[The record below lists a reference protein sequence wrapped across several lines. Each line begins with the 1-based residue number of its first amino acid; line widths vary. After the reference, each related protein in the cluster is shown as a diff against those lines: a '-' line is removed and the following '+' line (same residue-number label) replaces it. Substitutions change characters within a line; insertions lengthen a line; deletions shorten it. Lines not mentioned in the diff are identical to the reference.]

1 MPRPHYTA
9 PGTSASRH
17 LGAPSHVTPTG
28 WRLVGKASSLLDE
41 VPALTVG
48 SPEDCVFAA
57 RFTVRSWISTDSAV
71 ARTLE
76 VMSAALARET
86 RGAPALS
93 AAVAVQVPASR
104 HGGIMWNTQA
114 SGDTWHGELMWRHP
128 HVVNRARTCT
138 THVVLHQ
145 VTGILT
151 LYVRVYA
158 EPGQANTMPLAE
170 VGQARPGFLS
180 DLARAC
186 RLRAAWGE
194 TAPRTI
200 TVGDVDDF
208 AQSTLIGDRGWPVLL
223 LSKSDAEE
231 YLISPDL
238 VADEFLGLAQVFALD
253 SQAASYR
260 LTDALGDRRLSCFF
274 GAMRLYLPRFSCADN
289 PYDHP
294 LLLGESVVDP
304 MERAEM
310 AGELALALRDEVP
323 LPPNLHPRTETPAED
338 RSPVSA
344 PRNVAEAPVRA
355 YRAASDTSDRASTTP
370 VLSSANTL
378 AAAPPRSELGAEREP
393 AATGAVSEALQQISA
408 TLSSL
413 SDAIVALARSNQALT
428 DEVARLR
435 TTNAVR
441 HGGMASLERRL
452 ERIDAHI
459 RRQSGTSETSASSE
473 TPETGSPE
481 QQGSDADTLESLSL
495 VSVLRQAAERHA
507 DALSI
512 LDSAEHA
519 AADSPYEDIERVAAV
534 LDAMAEVARRRQ
546 RGTLGLPIRQAFRE
560 YGIDYRSGIADSTS
574 DRDREQYQH
583 RDSRGRLVEC
593 REHLALGG
601 GTYDPRY
608 VLRIYFTSREPLDP
622 RFVIGHVGRH
632 HRVQTTT

>member
-1 MPRPHYTA
+1 MPRPHFTA
-9 PGTSASRH
+9 PSTSASRR
-17 LGAPSHVTPTG
+17 LGTPSHVTPTG
-28 WRLVGKASSLLDE
+28 WRLVGKARSLLDE
-41 VPALTVG
+41 VPELSVG

-76 VMSAALARET
+76 VLSAALAKEARD
-86 RGAPALS
+86 APALS
-93 AAVAVQVPASR
+93 ATVAVLVPASR
-104 HGGIMWNTQA
+104 HGGITWTPQA
-114 SGDTWHGELMWRHP
+114 SSEIWHGELIWRHP
-128 HVVNRARTCT
+128 HVVNRARICT

-145 VTGILT
+145 VTGMLT
-151 LYVRVYA
+151 LYVRIYA
-158 EPGQANTMPLAE
+158 EPGHANTMPLAE
-170 VGQARPGFLS
+170 VGQARPNFLS

-186 RLRAAWGE
+186 RLRAVWGE
-194 TAPRTI
+194 TPPRTI
-200 TVGDVDDF
+200 TVGEVDEF

-223 LSKSDAEE
+223 LSKSDTEE
-231 YLISPDL
+231 YLISPDI

-260 LTDALGDRRLSCFF
+260 LTDALGDRRLSCFY

-323 LPPNLHPRTETPAED
+323 LPPHFHPRTETPAED
-338 RSPVSA
+338 GSPVGVPHS
-344 PRNVAEAPVRA
+344 VAETPVRP
-355 YRAASDTSDRASTTP
+355 YRAASDSSERVSTP
-370 VLSSANTL
+370 AVLSSANSL
-378 AAAPPRSELGAEREP
+378 AAAPSRAAVGPEREP
-393 AATGAVSEALQQISA
+393 EASGAVSEALQQISV
-408 TLSSL
+408 TLASL
-413 SDAIVALARSNQALT
+413 SEAIVALARSNQALT

-441 HGGMASLERRL
+441 HGGMSSLERRL
-452 ERIDAHI
+452 ERIDAHV
-459 RRQSGTSETSASSE
+459 RRQDGSSETSESSE
-473 TPETGSPE
+473 TPVTGSSE
-481 QQGSDADTLESLSL
+481 QQGPDADTVESLSL

-507 DALSI
+507 DALAI

-534 LDAMAEVARRRQ
+534 LDAMAEIARRRQ

>member
-9 PGTSASRH
+9 PSTSAIRR

-28 WRLVGKASSLLDE
+28 WRLVGKARGLLDE
-41 VPALTVG
+41 VPELSVG

-76 VMSAALARET
+76 VLSAALAQET
-86 RGAPALS
+86 RDAPALS
-93 AAVAVQVPASR
+93 STVAVSVPASR
-104 HGGIMWNTQA
+104 HSGLTWNTQV
-114 SGDTWHGELMWRHP
+114 SSDIWHGELIWRHP
-128 HVVNRARTCT
+128 HVVNRARICT

-145 VTGILT
+145 VTGMLT

-158 EPGQANTMPLAE
+158 EPGHANTMPLAE
-170 VGQARPGFLS
+170 VGQARPSFLS

-186 RLRAAWGE
+186 RLRAVWGE

-200 TVGDVDDF
+200 AVGEVDEF
-208 AQSTLIGDRGWPVLL
+208 AQSTLIGDRAWPVLL

-231 YLISPDL
+231 YLISPDV

-260 LTDALGDRRLSCFF
+260 LTDALGDRRLSCFY

-323 LPPNLHPRTETPAED
+323 RPPSIHTRTETPTED
-338 RSPVSA
+338 SLPVSA
-344 PRNVAEAPVRA
+344 SRSVAEIPVSP
-355 YRAASDTSDRASTTP
+355 YRAASDSGERASTTP
-370 VLSSANTL
+370 IFSHANSL
-378 AAAPPRSELGAEREP
+378 AATSSRSKDGPEREP
-393 AATGAVSEALQQISA
+393 EAAGAVSEALQQISV

-413 SDAIVALARSNQALT
+413 SDAIVALAQSNQALT

-459 RRQSGTSETSASSE
+459 RHYSGSSEPSKSSE
-473 TPETGSPE
+473 TPETASPE
-481 QQGSDADTLESLSL
+481 QQGPDSDAVESLSL

-507 DALSI
+507 DALAI

-534 LDAMAEVARRRQ
+534 LDAMAEIARRRQ
-546 RGTLGLPIRQAFRE
+546 RGTLGFPIRQAFRE

-601 GTYDPRY
+601 GTYDPRF